1 MKIYSMNDDFTVQG
15 SPESVSQRILHALN
29 TAGLSTDQTPDGI
42 EVRAG
47 SDILLRLFG
56 FLLAP
61 DKFPVG
67 LTVHVAS
74 AEEGTRVTSSAYD
87 RLGWYINKKLFW
99 GEDVLN
105 RRLTE
110 LLNMVRTATGQPALH
125 QGKATFNRQPEGM
138 EWKPFTPTAKFAGTL
153 LTVLGILSLVLVA
166 VAVSQGDWGLGVGV
180 TFLGVSSGVMGL
192 ILRRNSGKTGNE

>member
-1 MKIYSMNDDFTVQG
+1 MKIYSMNDEFTVQG
-15 SPESVSQRILHALN
+15 NPESVSQRILDALN

-61 DKFPVG
+61 NSFPVG

-74 AEEGTRVTSSAYD
+74 EEEGTRVTSSAYD
-87 RLGWYINKKLFW
+87 RLGWYINKKLLW

-105 RRLTE
+105 RRLTD
-110 LLNMVRTATGQPALH
+110 LLNMVRTATGQPTLH
-125 QGKATFNRQPEGM
+125 QGKATFNRTEGM
-138 EWKPFTPTAKFAGTL
+138 EWKPLTPTVKFVGTL
-153 LTVLGILSLVLVA
+153 LAVLGILSLILVA
-166 VAVSQGDWGLGVGV
+166 VAVSQGDWGLGLAV
-180 TFLGVSSGVMGL
+180 TFFGVSSGVMGL
-192 ILRRNSGKTGNE
+192 ILRRNSGKAGKE

>member
-15 SPESVSQRILHALN
+15 SPESVSRRILQALN

-74 AEEGTRVTSSAYD
+74 AEEGTKVTSSAYD

-99 GEDVLN
+99 GEGVLN

-110 LLNMVRTATGQPALH
+110 LLNMVRTATGQPVLH
-125 QGKATFNRQPEGM
+125 PGKATFNLQPEGM
-138 EWKPFTPTAKFAGTL
+138 EWKPLTPTKFAGTL

-166 VAVSQGDWGLGVGV
+166 VAVSQGDWGLGLGV

-192 ILRRNSGKTGNE
+192 IVRRNSGKTGIG